1 MQKTAQ
7 ATGSRSA
14 GTPFFGQQ
22 GPAETV
28 PPTQASSAAAQQPPA
43 SGRSAG
49 TPFFSEAGEED
60 RASQP
65 PPPPNQQAQK
75 AQAAARNRA
84 QGPSQ
89 KMPDAKPTFQ
99 VIGMF
104 LASPDLLPGQQAV
117 QQACKLTLAAAA
129 PSALATWRL
138 CFAVLLCA
146 ICYSHSPGMAQDT
159 AAVSDTR

>member
-28 PPTQASSAAAQQPPA
+28 PSTQASSAAAQQPPA

-60 RASQP
+60 RASKP
-65 PPPPNQQAQK
+65 PPPPNQQAQR

-89 KMPDAKPTFQ
+89 KTPDAKPTFQ

-104 LASPDLLPGQQAV
+104 LASLELLQQAM

-138 CFAVLLCA
+138 CFAVLQCA
-146 ICYSHSPGMAQDT
+146 ICYTHSPGMAQDT